1 MIILLPVTFRAE
13 KGGSMQRNAYMKRI
27 QEDLKGAVKAR
38 DRAKVSTLR
47 MLLSALK
54 NAELEEREELTEE
67 TELAV
72 LSTYAR
78 RVKESIAEF
87 EKGDRDDLV
96 TKEKAELEV
105 VMQYLPEQLNDEEI
119 EVEVKKVIEEME
131 AAGPKDMGRVM
142 GEMMKRFKGRVDGK
156 SVNRIVSGLLR

>member
-1 MIILLPVTFRAE
+1 MPVTFRAE

-38 DRAKVSTLR
+38 DRGKVSTLR

-119 EVEVKKVIEEME
+119 EVEVKKVIEEIE

>member
-1 MIILLPVTFRAE
+1 
-13 KGGSMQRNAYMKRI
+13 MQGNAYMKRI
-27 QEDLKGAVKAR
+27 QEDLKAAVKAQ
-38 DRAKVSTLR
+38 DRVRVSTLR

-72 LSTYAR
+72 LSSYAR
-78 RVKESIAEF
+78 RIKESIVEF

-96 TKEKAELEV
+96 VKEKAELEI
-105 VMQYLPEQLNDEEI
+105 VMRYLPEQLSDEEI
-119 EVEVKKVIEEME
+119 EIEVKKVIEDVNAE
-131 AAGPKDMGRVM
+131 GPKDMGRVM

-156 SVNRIVSGLLR
+156 SVNRIVSELLR

>member
-1 MIILLPVTFRAE
+1 MPVTFRAE
-13 KGGSMQRNAYMKRI
+13 KGGSMQGNAYMKRI

>member
-1 MIILLPVTFRAE
+1 
-13 KGGSMQRNAYMKRI
+13 MQGNAYMKRI
-27 QEDLKGAVKAR
+27 QEDLKAAVKAR
-38 DRAKVSTLR
+38 DRVQVSTLR

-72 LSTYAR
+72 LSSYAR
-78 RVKESIAEF
+78 RVKESITEF
-87 EKGDRDDLV
+87 EKGGREDLV
-96 TKEKAELEV
+96 AKEKAELEI
-105 VMQYLPEQLNDEEI
+105 VMRYLPEQLNNEEI
-119 EVEVKKVIEEME
+119 EIEVKKVIEDVKAEG
-131 AAGPKDMGRVM
+131 AKDIGRVM

>member
-1 MIILLPVTFRAE
+1 
-13 KGGSMQRNAYMKRI
+13 MQRNAYMKRI
-27 QEDLKGAVKAR
+27 QEDLKESVKAK
-38 DRAKVSTLR
+38 DRTRVSTLR

-67 TELAV
+67 KELAV
-72 LSTYAR
+72 LSSYAR

-96 TKEKAELEV
+96 QKEKAELEI
-105 VMQYLPEQLNDEEI
+105 VMRYLPEQLSDDDI
-119 EVEVKKVIEEME
+119 EAEVKKVIEEVGAE
-131 AAGPKDMGRVM
+131 GPKDIGRVM

-156 SVNRIVSGLLR
+156 SVNRIVSGLLH

>member
-1 MIILLPVTFRAE
+1 
-13 KGGSMQRNAYMKRI
+13 MQGNAYMKRI
-27 QEDLKGAVKAR
+27 QEDLKGAVKAQ

-67 TELAV
+67 KELAV

-78 RVKESIAEF
+78 RVKESITEF

-96 TKEKAELEV
+96 TKEKAELEI
-105 VMQYLPEQLNDEEI
+105 VMRYLPEQLSDEEI
-119 EVEVKKVIEEME
+119 EIEIKKVIDEVKAE
-131 AAGPKDMGRVM
+131 GPKDMGRVM
-142 GEMMKRFKGRVDGK
+142 GEIMKRFKGRVDGK

>member
-1 MIILLPVTFRAE
+1 MPVTFRAE

-54 NAELEEREELTEE
+54 NAELEEREELKEE

>member
-1 MIILLPVTFRAE
+1 
-13 KGGSMQRNAYMKRI
+13 MQGNAYMKRI
-27 QEDLKGAVKAR
+27 QEDLKKAVKAQ
-38 DRAKVSTLR
+38 DRAQVSTLR

-67 TELAV
+67 KELAV

-78 RVKESIAEF
+78 RVNESITEF

-96 TKEKAELEV
+96 VKEKAELEI
-105 VMQYLPEQLNDEEI
+105 VMRYLPEQLSDEEI
-119 EVEVKKVIEEME
+119 EIEAKKVIDDVQAE
-131 AAGPKDMGRVM
+131 GPKDMGKVM

-156 SVNRIVSGLLR
+156 SVNRIVSELLR

>member
-1 MIILLPVTFRAE
+1 
-13 KGGSMQRNAYMKRI
+13 MQRNAYMKRI
-27 QEDLKGAVKAR
+27 QEDLKESVKAQ
-38 DRAKVSTLR
+38 DRTRVSTLR

-67 TELAV
+67 KELAV
-72 LSTYAR
+72 LSSYAR

-96 TKEKAELEV
+96 QKEKAELEI
-105 VMQYLPEQLNDEEI
+105 VMRYLPEQLSDADI
-119 EVEVKKVIEEME
+119 EAEVKSVIEEVGAE
-131 AAGPKDMGRVM
+131 GPKDIGRVM

>member
-1 MIILLPVTFRAE
+1 
-13 KGGSMQRNAYMKRI
+13 MQGNAYMKKI
-27 QEDLKGAVKAR
+27 QEDLKKAVKAQ
-38 DRAKVSTLR
+38 DRAQVSTLR

-67 TELAV
+67 KELAV

-78 RVKESIAEF
+78 RVKESITEF

-96 TKEKAELEV
+96 AKEKAELEI
-105 VMQYLPEQLNDEEI
+105 VMRYLPEQLSDEEI
-119 EVEVKKVIEEME
+119 ENEVKKVIDEVQAE
-131 AAGPKDMGRVM
+131 GPKDMGRVM